1 MIYNRRGSGEWCSF
15 IFIALAELVTAD
27 PPTHVLDA
35 GCARQQHGYP
45 AATTDGCSA
54 SHGQQQAL
62 NPPATRTRGKF
73 TSSPHSIRK
82 NPF

>member
-1 MIYNRRGSGEWCSF
+1 MIYNRRGSGGRCSF
-15 IFIALAELVTAD
+15 IFIDLAELVTAD

-35 GCARQQHGYP
+35 GCACQQHGYT

-54 SHGQQQAL
+54 LHGQQQAL
-62 NPPATRTRGKF
+62 RPPAARTRGKF
-73 TSSPHSIRK
+73 TSSPCSNRE